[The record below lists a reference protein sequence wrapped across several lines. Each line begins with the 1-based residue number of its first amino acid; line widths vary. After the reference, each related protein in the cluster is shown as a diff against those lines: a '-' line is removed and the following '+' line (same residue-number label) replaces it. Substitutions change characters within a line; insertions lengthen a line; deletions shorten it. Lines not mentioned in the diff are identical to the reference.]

1 MIDVFITTGGKKEN
15 STKRLSFEGATPYQ
29 CALKTP
35 TSIERPVITL
45 TEFIPGARY
54 AFIPSFNR
62 YYFIE
67 DIICAHNQTFNYY
80 LSIDVLGTYRDE
92 LFLYTLYSVRSS
104 AGSRLLP
111 DPMYTHKNNVQLTN
125 AIGQFSGDGPG
136 FSVTAGTFALETVGG
151 GSSNGSGGTT
161 LYLVSPS
168 VMSQLMAEMFNPSSS
183 IYGSEFD
190 DDVVKTYFNPFQY
203 IVSCKWFPFGLGTG
217 TDRIKFGFW
226 ESSYTGIKYTSGMG
240 FGFTKNF
247 SITVPK
253 PNGDDYTSFSPSWVN
268 HLMYVP
274 MFGYFPVDPKYSGK
288 TIIGHIAADFYTGNG
303 NLDLV
308 IDGKT
313 VQSLTGQCG
322 ISVNLS
328 QLAVDTSN
336 IGTTIFGT
344 LDHVSQGLVSE
355 AFSGKS
361 IDSYIANIIGIGSS
375 LISKK
380 IPGLDGSSIKE
391 SMSPTL
397 TMCGTQGNRMV
408 LQDNYGIYIHT
419 SYFAPDNANDVH
431 GMFNYPDDRER
442 RLDTLTGYA
451 IFKTDAVGI
460 GNAAES
466 AAILAHLN
474 GGVFIE

>member
-1 MIDVFITTGGKKEN
+1 MIEVYITTGGKKEN

-54 AFIPSFNR
+54 AYIPSFKR

-67 DIICAHNQTFNYY
+67 DIVCAHNQTFNYY

-125 AIGQFSGDGPG
+125 AIGQFTGDGPG

-161 LYLVSPS
+161 LYLVTPA

-203 IVSCKWFPFGLGTG
+203 VVSCKWFPFGFGSG

-226 ESSYTGIKYTSGMG
+226 ESSYTGIKYTSNMG
-240 FGFTKNF
+240 FGFTKQF
-247 SITVPK
+247 EITVPK
-253 PNGDDYTSFSPSWVN
+253 PNGEDYTSFSPSWVN

-274 MFGYFPVDPKYSGK
+274 MFGYFPIDPKYSGK
-288 TIIGHIAADFYTGNG
+288 TIIGHIAADLYTGNG
-303 NLDLV
+303 NLEISV
-308 IDGKT
+308 DGLA

-322 ISVNLS
+322 VSVNLS
-328 QLAVDTSN
+328 QLSVDTSN
-336 IGTTIFGT
+336 IGTTLFGT
-344 LDHVSQGLVSE
+344 LEHVSPGLVSE

-361 IDSYIANIIGIGSS
+361 IDSFFANAIGIASS
-375 LISKK
+375 FISK

-391 SMSPTL
+391 TMSPTL

-419 SYFAPDNANDVH
+419 AYFAPDNANDVH

-474 GGVFIE
+474 GGVFLE